1 MDEKMKNN
9 APQAIESELNYNEDV
24 IAKIVGRTMTTIP
37 GVLTVEGNV
46 IENLAD
52 RFRDNDDPTKGVKVD
67 LDDDAQT
74 ATLELSATL
83 EYGRNAPKIFDE
95 AVNKVQAEVT
105 RMTDVKLTSFKM
117 TVTDMLTKE
126 EWQAQQDKASQNKS
140 E

>member
-1 MDEKMKNN
+1 MKNT
-9 APQAIESELNYNEDV
+9 APVGIESELNYDEDV
-24 IAKIVGRTMTTIP
+24 IAKIVGRTMTTIA

-46 IENLAD
+46 IENITD

-95 AVNKVQAEVT
+95 AVSKVQAEVS

-117 TVTDMLTKE
+117 TVSDMLTKE
-126 EWQAQQDKASQNKS
+126 EWHAQQEKKQQKQQSN
-140 E
+140 

>member
-1 MDEKMKNN
+1 MKNN
-9 APQAIESELNYNEDV
+9 APQTIESELNYNEDV

-126 EWQAQQDKASQNKS
+126 EWQAQQDKANQNKS

>member
-1 MDEKMKNN
+1 MKNN

-24 IAKIVGRTMTTIP
+24 IAKIVGRTMATIP

>member
-1 MDEKMKNN
+1 MKNN

>member
-1 MDEKMKNN
+1 MKNN

-95 AVNKVQAEVT
+95 AVNKVQTEVT

-126 EWQAQQDKASQNKS
+126 EWQAQQDKANQNKS

>member
-1 MDEKMKNN
+1 MKNN

-52 RFRDNDDPTKGVKVD
+52 RFRHNDDPTKGVKVD

-126 EWQAQQDKASQNKS
+126 EWQAQQDKANQNKS